1 MYEGE
6 ALVQLIGNFGFPI
19 AVTIY
24 LLHRFERKIEA
35 LESAISSLA
44 DVFEKKSHKSEVAM
58 SDKEMIKII
67 ELLEPKIK
75 KVLLQTNIHD
85 RDDLEQDLLE
95 LIIKKIRSNDIKDVP
110 GFFDFINQQQKLAE
124 NKPQST

>member
-1 MYEGE
+1 
-6 ALVQLIGNFGFPI
+6 
-19 AVTIY
+19 
-24 LLHRFERKIEA
+24 
-35 LESAISSLA
+35 
-44 DVFEKKSHKSEVAM
+44 M

-75 KVLLQTNIHD
+75 KVLLQTNIHN

-110 GFFDFINQQQKLAE
+110 GFFDFINQQQKLE
-124 NKPQST
+124 GNKSQNT

>member
-1 MYEGE
+1 
-6 ALVQLIGNFGFPI
+6 
-19 AVTIY
+19 
-24 LLHRFERKIEA
+24 
-35 LESAISSLA
+35 
-44 DVFEKKSHKSEVAM
+44 M

-95 LIIKKIRSNDIKDVP
+95 LIIKKSVAMI
-110 GFFDFINQQQKLAE
+110 
-124 NKPQST
+124 